1 MATTVYILCML
12 TSAFCAVLLWRE
24 YRRAPHRLLLWSS
37 LSFMGWAANNA
48 LVFADVV
55 VFPDGDLSVM
65 RALASTTAIALLLYG
80 LVWDAA

>member
-37 LSFMGWAANNA
+37 LSFIGWAVNNA
-48 LVFADVV
+48 LVFVDLV
-55 VFPDGDLSVM
+55 VFPDTDL
-65 RALASTTAIALLLYG
+65 ALVRSSASAVAIALLLYG

>member
-24 YRRAPHRLLLWSS
+24 YRRAPHKLLLWSS
-37 LSFMGWAANNA
+37 LSFIGWAVNNA
-48 LVFADVV
+48 LVFADLV
-55 VFPDGDLSVM
+55 VFPDIDLAPA
-65 RALASTTAIALLLYG
+65 RGCASAIAISLLLYG